1 MREPTVA
8 KHAHCWKNYFK
19 KKIISL
25 LSAVRVYT
33 LRLSRKALTKWLKDR
48 KPCEA
53 NCDRTTKNAE
63 LFGSKNA
70 YARKTPT
77 IFHRLIFP
85 ILIGCCAPWK
95 SFAPEGSPWAIGEKE
110 RKRKVLTTSFF
121 SA

>member
-25 LSAVRVYT
+25 QSAVRVYT
-33 LRLSRKALTKWLKDR
+33 LRLWRKALTKCLKYR

-53 NCDRTTKNAE
+53 NCERITKNAD
-63 LFGSKNA
+63 LFGCKNA

-77 IFHRLIFP
+77 IFHRRIFP

-95 SFAPEGSPWAIGEKE
+95 TFAPAGSPWAIGDPAS
-110 RKRKVLTTSFF
+110 KRKVLKTSF
-121 SA
+121 